1 MCMVNYITDSLFIA
15 AADIRLEMMN
25 YRIDED
31 DGPVE
36 LCVEIVSPDITCP
49 VAFPFDLVFITSDI
63 TAGMTHFYIVS
74 LPIPHEYL
82 LSLPSVSGQDYRPPI
97 NNLRFGMCE
106 KKECF
111 PIEIINDDLIEETES
126 FNVTLEKS
134 TGLSRFFNIL
144 EGSRVETVFIIDN
157 DCMCTTLDHT
167 LCTNVPMIFL

>member
-15 AADIRLEMMN
+15 AADIRLEMLN
-25 YRIDED
+25 YEIDED

-63 TAGMTHFYIVS
+63 TAGMTHYHIVLS
-74 LPIPHEYL
+74 LINIYL
-82 LSLPSVSGQDYRPPI
+82 LSLSSVSGRDYRPPI

-106 KKECF
+106 TKECF
-111 PIEIINDDLIEETES
+111 PIEIIDDDLIEETES
-126 FNVTLEKS
+126 FDVTLDKS

-144 EGSRVETVFIIDN
+144 ESSRVETVFIIDN
-157 DCMCTTLDHT
+157 DCMCTHWTT
-167 LCTNVPMIFL
+167 LCVIIYS